1 MKRFITVMVISA
13 TALGVLSGC
22 ASNNAQSQG
31 GQTPQIIEN
40 QTMDGEAQGE
50 SADTQAMSEDIQDM
64 VKPAD
69 AILRCMVENNL
80 KYDPEDSTFFW
91 KALYYFAGAYAQ
103 DYPESEFDANT
114 GALTLPRYTMRAL
127 GSVISSEYTDLPAI
141 PAEMSANVVYNPDND
156 TYTLYTGDIGLAESS
171 ITSFSDNGDGTYNI
185 TVELKSKEDGKLIA
199 SGDFKITKNEY
210 ALDIIDAP
218 FIYSIVS
225 LDYKEG
231 E

>member
-1 MKRFITVMVISA
+1 MKRFIAMTLISA
-13 TALGVLSGC
+13 TALGVLGGC
-22 ASNNAQSQG
+22 GSNSTAQNAGTDQNASQETTQD
-31 GQTPQIIEN
+31 T
-40 QTMDGEAQGE
+40 AQGT
-50 SADTQAMSEDIQDM
+50 SADTQSMSQDIQDM

-69 AILRCMVENNL
+69 AILRCMVENNMD
-80 KYDPEDSTFFW
+80 YDPEDSTFFW

-141 PAEMSANVVYNPDND
+141 PAEMSANVVYDPDKD
-156 TYTLYTGDIGLAESS
+156 AYTLYTGDIGLAESK

-185 TVELKSKEDGKLIA
+185 VVELRGTTDDKLIA
-199 SGDFKITKNEY
+199 QGDFKIASNEY

-218 FIYSIVS
+218 FIYTIVS